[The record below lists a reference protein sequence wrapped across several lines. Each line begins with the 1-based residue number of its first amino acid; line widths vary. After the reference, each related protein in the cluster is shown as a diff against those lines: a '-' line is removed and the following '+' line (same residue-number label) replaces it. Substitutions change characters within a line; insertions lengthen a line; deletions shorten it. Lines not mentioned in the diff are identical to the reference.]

1 MHTEAQPTILLVDDE
16 PDILTFLGYNLTR
29 EGFRVLFANN
39 GRDAIETAQK
49 FHPNLILLDVMMPE
63 LDGIETC
70 QRIRNIPG
78 LSDTIIAFL
87 SARSQLHAQMAG
99 YDAGGDDYICKPIQL
114 KELVSRIKTLLN
126 KKINLDSSN

>member
-1 MHTEAQPTILLVDDE
+1 MHNEQHTILLVDDE

-29 EGFRVLFANN
+29 EGFRVLFASN

-99 YDAGGDDYICKPIQL
+99 YGAGGDDYICKPIQL

>member
-1 MHTEAQPTILLVDDE
+1 MHNEQHTILLVDDE

-29 EGFRVLFANN
+29 EGFRVLFASN

-49 FHPNLILLDVMMPE
+49 FNPNLILLDVMMPE

-114 KELVSRIKTLLN
+114 KELVSRIKTLLDN
-126 KKINLDSSN
+126 KLNPDSSN